1 MFHSYRKI
9 LALKIVIPVTS
20 IVIFVLV
27 LLYFSPTCFIEKNS
41 RESALNESELHI
53 SYVEL
58 QESTNGFSKS
68 NLIGLGSFSSKY
80 KGVISRNGAI
90 VAIKVLNLEQNRASK
105 SFINECNVLRSIRHR
120 NLLKI
125 ITTCSS
131 IDHQGNNFKSQIF
144 EFMSNGSLEQWL
156 HPKIGEKQSK
166 RLGFNQRLNM
176 AINVA
181 YALEYLYH
189 YCQPPIVYCDLKPSN
204 VLLDKDMVAHC

>member
-1 MFHSYRKI
+1 M
-9 LALKIVIPVTS
+9 
-20 IVIFVLV
+20 
-27 LLYFSPTCFIEKNS
+27 YFSPTCFIEKNS

-80 KGVISRNGAI
+80 KGVLSRNGAI

-144 EFMSNGSLEQWL
+144 VFMSNGSLEQWL
-156 HPKIGEKQSK
+156 HPKIGEKQRK
-166 RLGFNQRLNM
+166 RLGFN
-176 AINVA
+176 
-181 YALEYLYH
+181 
-189 YCQPPIVYCDLKPSN
+189 
-204 VLLDKDMVAHC
+204 